1 MNKLNYIV
9 KCSQNALHET
19 DVNALVFVY
28 KNNFVRPEVVLGQ
41 QNTSI
46 DSVQTLLNN
55 NYVEASGDGLM
66 VTEKGVDL
74 ILDAAELWANENN
87 PDLLEVKK
95 TRTKRGVTD
104 EMEATAEYIKEQLL
118 SIGID
123 FKSISEDRSNL
134 IVKFKRVKT
143 LKQIDVRRDGQIRVH
158 AYNTE
163 QKIVKQFTD
172 VGFSVKVGGLNTY
185 IDNHMS
191 TENIQHVINILK

>member
-28 KNNFVRPEVVLGQ
+28 KNNFVRPEVVLDQ

-66 VTEKGVDL
+66 ITEKGVDL

-134 IVKFKRVKT
+134 IVKFKRV
-143 LKQIDVRRDGQIRVH
+143 RH
-158 AYNTE
+158 
-163 QKIVKQFTD
+163 
-172 VGFSVKVGGLNTY
+172 
-185 IDNHMS
+185 
-191 TENIQHVINILK
+191 